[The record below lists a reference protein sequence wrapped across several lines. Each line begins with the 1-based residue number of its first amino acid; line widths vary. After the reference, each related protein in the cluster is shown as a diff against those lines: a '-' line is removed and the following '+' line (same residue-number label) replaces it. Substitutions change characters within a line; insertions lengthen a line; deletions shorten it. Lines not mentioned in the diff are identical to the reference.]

1 VFIWHPFERSKR
13 SGPCARGQRRARDA
27 RDGADP
33 QRHGAATPE
42 HLMNV
47 EDRLLQEALAR
58 GRTLPAE
65 WYTDSERFKR
75 EEERIFAAS
84 WNYIGRVDQVA
95 KAGDFLTG
103 RVGRVPVVV
112 VRDEA
117 GMLRAYANVCR
128 HRGSELVLE
137 KSGNRRTLQCHYH
150 AWTWGLDGSLRS
162 APHSQEQEEFNKADF
177 PLIDLRVETFG
188 PLIFIN
194 SGPECASL
202 AAALGQLPAIIR
214 AAGADIDSL
223 NFRERRDY
231 AIQANWKVVVE
242 NFLECYHCA
251 ISHPGFAN
259 LIDLDKYQV
268 VPYDR
273 CSVQRGPVKAS
284 ARAQHNQAFAAGE
297 GREGIYTYLWP
308 NFMLNIY
315 PGAGNAST
323 NLIVP
328 IDEHHCLAVYEF
340 FFSESIAEDQQRAMV
355 DFIDQVQREDIIIV
369 ESVQRGLR
377 SGFFKQ
383 GQLILTRENGIQHF
397 QQLVFSALTGAV

>member
-1 VFIWHPFERSKR
+1 MDV
-13 SGPCARGQRRARDA
+13 QD
-27 RDGADP
+27 
-33 QRHGAATPE
+33 
-42 HLMNV
+42 
-47 EDRLLQEALAR
+47 LLLCEALAQ

-65 WYTDSERFKR
+65 WYTDPKRFER
-75 EEERIFAAS
+75 EEERIFAAN
-84 WNYIGRVDQVA
+84 WNYVGRVEQVA

-103 RVGRVPVVV
+103 RVGKVPVII

-117 GMLRAYANVCR
+117 GTLRAYANVCR

-150 AWTWGLDGSLRS
+150 AWTWGLDGTLRA
-162 APHSQEQEEFNKADF
+162 APHCQEQEGFNKADF
-177 PLIDLRVETFG
+177 PLIPLRIETFG
-188 PLIFIN
+188 PFIFIN
-194 SGPECASL
+194 PGPALCSL
-202 AAALGQLPAIIR
+202 GATLGQLPAIIR
-214 AAGADIDSL
+214 SAGTDIGSL
-223 NFRERRDY
+223 QFRERKEY

-251 ISHPGFAN
+251 VSHPGFAD

-268 VPYDR
+268 VAYDR

-284 ARAQHNQAFAAGE
+284 GQARHKAAFAVDAS
-297 GREGIYTYLWP
+297 REGIYTYLWP
-308 NFMLNIY
+308 NFMLNVY

-323 NLIVP
+323 NLILP

-340 FFSESIAEDQQRAMV
+340 FFSDSMAEDQQRAMV

-377 SGFFKQ
+377 SGFYKQ
-383 GQLILTRENGIQHF
+383 GQLILSRENGIQHF
-397 QQLVFSALTGAV
+397 QKLVFSALTGST

>member
-1 VFIWHPFERSKR
+1 
-13 SGPCARGQRRARDA
+13 
-27 RDGADP
+27 
-33 QRHGAATPE
+33 
-42 HLMNV
+42 MNV
-47 EDRLLQEALAR
+47 QDSLLYEALAQ

-65 WYTDSERFKR
+65 WYTDPKRFER
-75 EEERIFAAS
+75 EEERIFALS
-84 WNYIGRVDQVA
+84 WNYVGRVEQVA
-95 KAGDFLTG
+95 KAGDFLTA
-103 RVGRVPVVV
+103 RVGEIPVVV

-117 GMLRAYANVCR
+117 GMLRAYANVCA

-137 KSGNRRTLQCHYH
+137 KCGNRRTIQCHYH
-150 AWTWGLDGSLRS
+150 AWTWDLSGMLRS
-162 APHSQEQEEFNKADF
+162 APHSQEQDGFDKADF
-177 PLIDLRVETFG
+177 PLTPLGLETFG
-188 PLIFIN
+188 PFIFTN
-194 SGPECASL
+194 PGLASCPFS
-202 AAALGQLPAIIR
+202 ATLGQLPAIIR
-214 AAGADIDSL
+214 SAGVDIDSL
-223 NFRERRDY
+223 KFRERREY
-231 AIQANWKVVVE
+231 AIHANWKVVVE

-251 ISHPGFAN
+251 VSHPGFAD

-268 VPYDR
+268 VAYDR

-284 ARAQHNQAFAAGE
+284 ARAQHKEVFTAQH

-340 FFSESIAEDQQRAMV
+340 FFSESMPEDQQREMV

-377 SGFFKQ
+377 SGFYRQ
-383 GQLILTRENGIQHF
+383 GQLILSRENGIQHF
-397 QQLVFSALTGAV
+397 QKLVFSALTGSD